1 MSFLILGF
9 LTSLSLILAIGPQNI
24 FVIEQ
29 GINIKLKLVIKPKI
43 KKLIFFYLHLL
54 SIK

>member
-1 MSFLILGF
+1 MSFLIIGF

-29 GINIKLKLVIKPKI
+29 GI
-43 KKLIFFYLHLL
+43 KKQYIFLICLICSVSDMLLIFLGIF
-54 SIK
+54 

>member
-29 GINIKLKLVIKPKI
+29 GI
-43 KKLIFFYLHLL
+43 KKFSIFYY
-54 SIK
+54 